1 MRWGKWK
8 LQILY
13 YLVNILIGDIRNL
26 FLVIYGEQIDAGVV
40 RLHSDNKRNNSHP
53 AALTFPFAFYGKSN
67 LVFSPH
73 PNQCLY
79 RDCQSTHA
87 AMHRYRL
94 PKSGNV
100 WPVVWLGAEILQ
112 YS

>member
-53 AALTFPFAFYGKSN
+53 AALIFPFAFYGKSN
-67 LVFSPH
+67 LVFSPTQINAYIGIV
-73 PNQCLY
+73 NQLMLQCI
-79 RDCQSTHA
+79 DIVCQ
-87 AMHRYRL
+87 R
-94 PKSGNV
+94 
-100 WPVVWLGAEILQ
+100 VVMFGQSFGLGV
-112 YS
+112 